1 MIKGKVQAYYG
12 YGRGKTTA
20 ALGYAIQEA
29 SKGGSSIII
38 QFLKGKDDD
47 EVTFIR
53 RLEPEIKLFRFQK
66 SADLYDNLSDE
77 EQAEEKMNMKNG
89 INYARK
95 VLTTGEC
102 SMLILD
108 EVLGLI
114 DKKVIT
120 AEELINL
127 IKAHSEDTT
136 VILTGRVL
144 PDQLIPYVD
153 EIYRIQTEKD

>member
-20 ALGYAIQEA
+20 ALGYAIHEA
-29 SKGGSSIII
+29 SKGGNSIII

-47 EVTFIR
+47 EITFIR

-66 SADLYDNLSDE
+66 SDDLYDNLSDE
-77 EQAEEKMNMKNG
+77 GKFEEQMNMKNG
-89 INYARK
+89 MNYARK
-95 VLTTGEC
+95 VLATEEC

-108 EVLGLI
+108 EVLGLV

-120 AEELINL
+120 TDDLIAL
-127 IKAHSEDTT
+127 IKAKSEETT
-136 VILTGRVL
+136 LLLTGRVL
-144 PDQLIPYVD
+144 DDALLPYLDAV
-153 EIYRIQTEKD
+153 YRIQTEKE

>member
-1 MIKGKVQAYYG
+1 MEKGKVQAYYG

-29 SKGGSSIII
+29 SKGGNSIII

-77 EQAEEKMNMKNG
+77 EQMEEKMNMKNG
-89 INYARK
+89 MNYARK
-95 VLTTGEC
+95 VLSTGEC

-120 AEELINL
+120 VEELITL
-127 IKAHSEDTT
+127 IRARSEDTT
-136 VILTGRVL
+136 VLLTGRVL